1 MAATCRE
8 GVVLGADSRTTMG
21 VYVAHRISDKIEP
34 IHSRIFCMRTG
45 VSAHTQTMAR
55 YVRHYLSQHAIEEG
69 TMPSVSTAARLFQMI
84 AYQNKDFLQAAI
96 ICAGWDP
103 VMGPQVYDITLGG
116 SLIQEPYSISGS
128 GSGFMYGYCDAN
140 WREDMTLQEC
150 KDFVAQSVS
159 LAMTRDGSSG
169 GIIRLCTVTPE
180 QVVREYMPQ
189 ENLPYKL

>member
-1 MAATCRE
+1 
-8 GVVLGADSRTTMG
+8 
-21 VYVAHRISDKIEP
+21 
-34 IHSRIFCMRTG
+34 MRTG